1 MSVSGFILLVP
12 TDFTKVAD
20 AALNHA
26 INLAVKLNGEISLL
40 HIVSKESNLEPA
52 IAKLTYI
59 SEKVGA
65 EHAVKT
71 TYIARVGNI
80 FDDIGDVAAEI
91 GAKLI
96 VMGTHGMTGFQ
107 KITGSHALK
116 VITNSTVPFI
126 VVQENVQIKEY
137 RKIVFPLDLSRDSK
151 QKLHTTMLLAEKFN
165 SKIYIVTNKEA
176 SPTMLLS
183 LEKNLDYAKKY
194 LEDQNIAFEVNALAG
209 DKFVQNTLEFAVQID
224 ADLIAIVNSSEG
236 NIVGSADAQQI
247 ISNESKIPVLC
258 VNSSVSYSS
267 GMMFM

>member
-1 MSVSGFILLVP
+1 MISNNFLLLFP
-12 TDFTKVAD
+12 TDFTKVAE

-26 INLAVKLNGEISLL
+26 INLADKLQGELCLL

-59 SEKVGA
+59 TEKVSN
-65 EHAVKT
+65 EKNIT
-71 TYIARVGNI
+71 TRFIARVGNI

-116 VITNSTVPFI
+116 VITNSSVPFI
-126 VVQENVQIKEY
+126 VVQENIEIHEY
-137 RKIVFPLDLSRDSK
+137 KKIVFPIDLSRESK
-151 QKLHTTMLLAEKFN
+151 QKINTTLLLAERFK
-165 SKIYIVTNKEA
+165 SKIYIVTSQTEGKMEL
-176 SPTMLLS
+176 SS
-183 LEKNLDYAKKY
+183 LEKNLESAKTF
-194 LEDQNIAFEVNALAG
+194 LSNHAIDFEVCSVHG
-209 DKFVQNTLEFAVQID
+209 EQFAQQIVD
-224 ADLIAIVNSSEG
+224 FSKKINADLIAIVNTSEG
-236 NIVGSADAQQI
+236 NIVGSVEAQQI
-247 ISNESKIPVLC
+247 ISNDAKIPVLC